1 MNDRSRLP
9 SHRLCGVAG
18 RSSRSL
24 SPQAMW
30 NSGTMAC
37 ATVRIVKLGRR
48 EARLGGGV
56 EAAGRAARDDLHH
69 AGSEADED
77 ADLPGAVVGTGEVED
92 QPAAE
97 RRPDLVH
104 YKRDAEQRRHVAG
117 AEHLG
122 DEAAD

>member
-1 MNDRSRLP
+1 
-9 SHRLCGVAG
+9 
-18 RSSRSL
+18 
-24 SPQAMW
+24 
-30 NSGTMAC
+30 
-37 ATVRIVKLGRR
+37 VKLGRR

-56 EAAGRAARDDLHH
+56 GAAGRAAGDDLHH
-69 AGSEADED
+69 AGSEADQD

-97 RRPDLVH
+97 RTDPRPDLVH